1 MSTYRS
7 RNIFSIFFFSIFF
20 VKMCI
25 SALPLCSDSYGKQ
38 TILSVIMQL
47 EIENQNNNSGSG
59 ETVKDIFSKYLTKSS
74 TPDIFVIPTRFLA
87 FLNYIPDDAR
97 DIRAFYPSVP
107 TPPPNC

>member
-1 MSTYRS
+1 
-7 RNIFSIFFFSIFF
+7 
-20 VKMCI
+20 
-25 SALPLCSDSYGKQ
+25 
-38 TILSVIMQL
+38 MQL